1 MNVQRVADLD
11 DPRVADY
18 DNVTD
23 PELLRTRGL
32 FVAEGRLIV
41 RTLMTLSPFRARS
54 VLVTDAAWHSLQRVF
69 DALENPPPI
78 YLASQAH
85 VNGIVGFNI
94 HRGCLALGE
103 RPREKPIREIV
114 RPGSDP
120 QIVVAIE
127 RIGNADN
134 MGGIFR
140 NALAF
145 GAHAVLLSPGC
156 CDPLYRK
163 AIRTSIGASLRV
175 PFTSVA
181 AWPAGLEA
189 LRQRG
194 FTLAALTPHRSA
206 MPLGEFVGSPVPERL
221 TVVVGAEG
229 EGLSDAVLAGVNVR
243 IRIPIA
249 RDVDSLNVATAA
261 GIALQRIREACE
273 RGR

>member
-11 DPRVADY
+11 DPRIADY

-32 FVAEGRLIV
+32 FVAEGRLVV